1 MGASKSKLLVET
13 NVVNESVFNALSKS
27 ENAVS
32 AKVLAVQDM
41 QIRGVKAYCN
51 LDVSQKIN
59 ADIKVL
65 QKFDEKSTQDL
76 LNKVINDIEK
86 KAKDETN
93 QKTGFMNAIPN
104 ISSKMSETKTN
115 ITNKIT
121 KNITSETVNSLA
133 AKVVT
138 DQKLVTENLI
148 IDPLGLSVYK
158 ELGVPPP
165 VELMKEMS
173 KTTCKIGQDAQ
184 IKFVAEQVG
193 SKITEI
199 INKDESMQKL
209 KEEIENK
216 TTQESQ
222 GVGGALAEGAEGV
235 GKGVSSIMTGAALPS
250 AVSAIVSCVCCIAL
264 LAFGMSPAGQS
275 LSKNAGSA
283 AMKRF

>member
-1 MGASKSKLLVET
+1 MGAPKSKLVVET
-13 NVVNESVFNALSKS
+13 NVVNESTFNALSKS

-32 AKVLAVQDM
+32 ASVLTVQDM
-41 QIRGVKAYCN
+41 QVRGVKAYCN
-51 LDVSQKIN
+51 LDVSQKVN

-86 KAKDETN
+86 KAKDESQ

-104 ISSKMSETKTN
+104 ISAKMSETKTN

-121 KNITSETVNSLA
+121 KNITSETLNKLA

-138 DQKLVTENLI
+138 NQKLVTENLI
-148 IDPLGLSVYK
+148 IDPLGISVYK
-158 ELGVPPP
+158 ELGMPPP
-165 VELMKEMS
+165 VELAKEMA

-199 INKDESMQKL
+199 INKDESAQKL
-209 KEEIENK
+209 KEEIENVTK
-216 TTQESQ
+216 QESQ
-222 GVGGALAEGAEGV
+222 GVGEAVAQGAEGI
-235 GKGVSSIMTGAALPS
+235 GKGVSSAMTGAALPS
-250 AVSAIVSCVCCIAL
+250 AISAVVSCVCCGAL
-264 LAFGMSPAGQS
+264 LAFGMSNAGKS
-275 LSKNAGSA
+275 LAKNAGSV